1 MLNIFWILLPFSVDV
16 AWPKSYRY
24 LLKVSSDQKHEPC
37 HHQEQGNLFFTKCQN
52 QWFLAI
58 AQSARSVAWR
68 RLTQAERVNDNKVI
82 LKNWTFSE
90 GLIENWF
97 SLELSQLLN
106 WITIF
111 QLTLGFTDT
120 FLLFVLVFPSQL
132 DRIGQMSQA
141 LLDFAT
147 PGLTQLTIPFRSQNT
162 SDIMWEQ
169 TLKTSCSNH
178 KISR

>member
-1 MLNIFWILLPFSVDV
+1 MKCCFNTLHFCKI
-16 AWPKSYRY
+16 
-24 LLKVSSDQKHEPC
+24 VSRI
-37 HHQEQGNLFFTKCQN
+37 GNLFFTKCQN

-68 RLTQAERVNDNKVI
+68 RLTRAERVNDNKVI